1 MREFRAPSWF
11 AVLVA
16 ASLASTPLARATE
29 APARLGFADAIR
41 LAAGGSPNVQLA
53 SLKERETRA
62 REGQVRSVLL
72 PQLSASA
79 SMNDRTFNL
88 LALGISFPT
97 IPGQPGL
104 EPLQGPVQAVDARLR
119 ISQTLLDV
127 SAWQKLRAARLG
139 SQVAR
144 SDRAGSDEGAAQ
156 QAGLA
161 YLRAARASAALDA
174 RTEDLRLAKE
184 LQALAELQS
193 QAGTAPGIDVTRAR
207 TQVAAS
213 QGAVLVARNLR
224 DRTQLELTRVI
235 GVDPASRFELADTLS
250 AALGSSDA
258 PEDDAAVP
266 FALEHRVDLRG
277 EQARLARARV
287 ERSATSMERL
297 PRVDVAADWGA
308 SGAHPSDAIATR
320 QVAIAASVPLFDG
333 FRRESRLNEQG
344 AIVEQAVVRERDLN
358 DAIATDVRSALLDL
372 SSGREQLAVA
382 AERLALAEKELAQA
396 RDRFENGVAGNIEII
411 NAQASLVR
419 ARDADIEAR
428 YAVASARVALARAAG
443 AARTLR

>member
-1 MREFRAPSWF
+1 MLEFHARPAAALLAAFLLAASSSALASEAPS
-11 AVLVA
+11 
-16 ASLASTPLARATE
+16 
-29 APARLGFADAIR
+29 RLGFADAVR
-41 LAAGGSPNVQLA
+41 LAAGESPNVQLA

-62 REGQVRSVLL
+62 KEGQARAVFL

-79 SMNDRTFNL
+79 SMNERTFNL
-88 LALGISFPT
+88 LALGIAFPSV
-97 IPGQPGL
+97 PGQSGL
-104 EPLQGPVQAVDARLR
+104 EPLQGPVQAVDARVR
-119 ISQTLLDV
+119 VSQTLLDL
-127 SAWQKLRAARLG
+127 SSWQKLRAARLG

-144 SDRAGSDEGAAQ
+144 SDRAGSDESAAQ
-156 QAGLA
+156 QAGVA
-161 YLRAARASAALDA
+161 YLRAARANAALEA
-174 RTEDLRLAKE
+174 RIEDLRLAKE
-184 LQALAELQS
+184 LQTLAELQQ

-224 DRTQLELTRVI
+224 DRAQLDLARAI
-235 GVDPASRFELADTLS
+235 GVDPASHFELSDSLS

-287 ERSATSMERL
+287 ERSATKMERL

-308 SGAHPSDAIATR
+308 SGAHASDAIATR

-333 FRRESRLNEQG
+333 LRRESRLSEQG
-344 AIVEQAVVRERDLN
+344 AIVEQTVVREHDLR
-358 DAIATDVRSALLDL
+358 DAIQSDVRSALLDL

-382 AERLALAEKELAQA
+382 AERMSLAEQELAQA

-419 ARDADIEAR
+419 ARDAEIEAR

-443 AARTLR
+443 VARTLR